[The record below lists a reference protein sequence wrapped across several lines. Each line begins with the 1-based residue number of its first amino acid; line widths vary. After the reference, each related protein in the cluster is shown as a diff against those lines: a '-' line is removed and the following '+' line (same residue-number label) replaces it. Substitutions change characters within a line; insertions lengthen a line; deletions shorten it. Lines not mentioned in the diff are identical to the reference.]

1 MEVAEAIQNTAINWF
16 QRWSLVNGGGVHHP
30 TSSCRTTSHLRHR
43 NGFCGLADRRLVDV
57 GRWTP
62 GRHSRTQ
69 STTTVSLLS
78 QRRSFLRRT
87 VRRGILMQLIQLP
100 FADPQWRVVRAP
112 NASRPGEGRS
122 VKMKMCKR
130 YEAYGKHRIAPSS
143 SFWPLI
149 SRSRVPQLCM
159 TERSAHTA
167 FVRGVRQ
174 GLLFQRA
181 CAVVGLG
188 GLSACLDDKVC
199 RPPIPLHN
207 HVRSMRRAPD
217 VWAPPDGLHKRKGQA
232 IGYVVAE
239 VPVTATDNKQI
250 FAPRAASFEGLRLI
264 SALPGKTSVFP
275 PVHLRGCSD
284 PRRGTDLAA
293 GHRVS
298 DPGGLFGPCAD
309 GDSHR
314 RRESGGDLSPG
325 PRGRPPL
332 RTTLARV
339 RLPMP

>member
-1 MEVAEAIQNTAINWF
+1 MAEAIQNTAINWF

-217 VWAPPDGLHKRKGQA
+217 VWVPPDGLHKRKGQA

-239 VPVTATDNKQI
+239 VPVTATDNKADI
-250 FAPRAASFEGLRLI
+250 RAARSKFRRPSTCQCSSGE
-264 SALPGKTSVFP
+264 VFCFP
-275 PVHLRGCSD
+275 SCPS
-284 PRRGTDLAA
+284 PRVL
-293 GHRVS
+293 
-298 DPGGLFGPCAD
+298 GPA
-309 GDSHR
+309 
-314 RRESGGDLSPG
+314 
-325 PRGRPPL
+325 
-332 RTTLARV
+332 
-339 RLPMP
+339 